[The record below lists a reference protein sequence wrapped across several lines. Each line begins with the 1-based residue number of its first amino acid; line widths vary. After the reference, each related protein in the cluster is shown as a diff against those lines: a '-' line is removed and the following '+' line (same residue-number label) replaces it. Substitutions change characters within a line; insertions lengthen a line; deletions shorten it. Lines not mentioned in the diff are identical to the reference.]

1 MKSRMLLN
9 KLFGPKAAAL
19 LENTPGPS
27 TQSESSQSSQNV
39 NPPSTKEGVEFDP
52 LDPIDKRKCREVHY
66 PEFQYATNANG
77 EERQRLFVFEP
88 NSRTHMQKQRLFVF
102 EPNSRTH
109 MREYAKYVRDR
120 WYCLGC
126 RSQPFRKSNQ
136 GRIEGNKFYA
146 PLEHYC
152 KPVSYAEALVKQ
164 QKIKMKISEN
174 RNLIG
179 NGNNYGGAAFGG
191 SSQKS
196 NNDTQRSSLNSSAS
210 MTTMTNGFREVHENG
225 FFYGYNADGTANMR
239 LIVYEPNDKGL
250 LREYGYTTS
259 KWYCLGCSRITK
271 TRNFAGFENGILK
284 CPVAHLCQ
292 PYTKKE
298 VDDRQQLFERRKGAQ
313 KRGPKG
319 PTKSPAA
326 KRAAVFNSGRQSDDD
341 HVEILSCSHVSSHDE
356 IPGYSPRNI
365 SATHNSR
372 NSSHDNNT
380 SDADEAILNNSN
392 INQKFEI
399 PEHQHPET
407 PSVISLPSLNLDG
420 YKSPPLSEQL
430 LQLTFSFPSPI
441 TSTFSFNNPSKLW
454 LKTACETLQ
463 IPYNHEAYQLW
474 ATIDI
479 DEIRLTSKPENIK
492 EVTAGEDSGFRAIS
506 LLLTGREDAKIKVA
520 VNKWFYKN
528 FNKLGKCL
536 GVDFTHF
543 THNDTFVFETFFASD
558 MSPVHCEALFHILGC
573 RVGVYN
579 NDKLMKYGNWE
590 SDDGKVTLL
599 LERKNNCYNVV
610 TSLLNN

>member
-1 MKSRMLLN
+1 MTR
-9 KLFGPKAAAL
+9 PKAAAL
-19 LENTPGPS
+19 LENTPGSS
-27 TQSESSQSSQNV
+27 TQSESSRPSQSV
-39 NPPSTKEGVEFDP
+39 NPPPKDDIEIDP
-52 LDPIDKRKCREVHY
+52 WDPIDKRKCREVHY

-77 EERQRLFVFEP
+77 EE
-88 NSRTHMQKQRLFVF
+88 KQRLFVF
-102 EPNSRTH
+102 EPNSRVH

-126 RSQPFRKSNQ
+126 RSQPYRKSNQ
-136 GRIEGNKFYA
+136 GRIERNQFYA
-146 PLEHYC
+146 PLEHHC

-174 RNLIG
+174 RDLIG
-179 NGNNYGGAAFGG
+179 SGNKYVYGNAAFTG
-191 SSQKS
+191 SNQKS
-196 NNDTQRSSLNSSAS
+196 NTDIQKPSLNSSVS
-210 MTTMTNGFREVHENG
+210 MTAMTIGFREVNENG
-225 FFYGYNADGTANMR
+225 YFYGYNADGTPNMR
-239 LIVYEPNDKGL
+239 LIVYEQNDKGL

-271 TRNFAGFENGILK
+271 TRNFAGFENGVLK

-326 KRAAVFNSGRQSDDD
+326 KRAAVFSTGRQSDDD
-341 HVEILSCSHVSSHDE
+341 HVEILSSSNISSYDE
-356 IPGYSPRNI
+356 IPGYSPSDI
-365 SATHNSR
+365 SAALSSR
-372 NSSHDNNT
+372 KSSHDNT
-380 SDADEAILNNSN
+380 SDPDEAILDNSN
-392 INQKFEI
+392 ITQKIEI
-399 PEHQHPET
+399 PEQQSAET
-407 PSVISLPSLNLDG
+407 PSVISLPSFNLDG
-420 YKSPPLSEQL
+420 
-430 LQLTFSFPSPI
+430 FPSPI

-479 DEIRLTSKPENIK
+479 DEIRSISKPENVK
-492 EVTAGEDSGFRAIS
+492 KVTAGEDSGFCAIS
-506 LLLTGREDAKIKVA
+506 LLLTGREDAKIKIA

-543 THNDTFVFETFFASD
+543 VHNDTLVFETFFATD
-558 MSPVHCEALFHILGC
+558 LVPVHCEALSHILGC
-573 RVGVYN
+573 RLGVYDN
-579 NDKLMKYGNWE
+579 EKLIKYGNWE

-599 LERKNNCYNVV
+599 LERKSNGYNVV
-610 TSLLNN
+610 TSLFNN